1 MQGARIRRSSRFAQ
15 AVREIG
21 VPQVSTV
28 ITAGRRRSWANT
40 LQRVQTKLSLGEE
53 RRPEPHGKCLWGGE
67 LRVRGWRQNAAAGMR
82 NALGQFSLL
91 PPSAHNLVHALV

>member
-53 RRPEPHGKCLWGGE
+53 RRPEPTGSVYGAVSFVCAVGGRTQQRE
-67 LRVRGWRQNAAAGMR
+67 
-82 NALGQFSLL
+82 
-91 PPSAHNLVHALV
+91 